1 MKGKL
6 RNDTDKAGLIEFI
19 NKLNL
24 SKVFYWEIK
33 KHIRRRSISANNLYW
48 LRLACIS
55 EETGQD
61 IYALHEAFKQ
71 MFLAPVIVIINYKEI
86 STYSTKRLNTSQ
98 FYDYM
103 EKVSAEV
110 AELGIILPSPED
122 LIFDSFVEQYENRL

>member
-24 SKVFYWEIK
+24 SKIFYWEIK

-48 LRLACIS
+48 LRLALIS
-55 EETGQD
+55 TETGNNID
-61 IYALHEAFKQ
+61 SLHEAFKQ
-71 MFLAPVIVIINYKEI
+71 MFLSPVIVTINDKEI

-98 FYDYM
+98 FYEYM
-103 EKVSAEV
+103 ERISAEV

-122 LIFDSFVEQYENRL
+122 LIFDSFVEEYENHL